1 MAAQLQ
7 HLHRP
12 GTLYS
17 VQIDPNEIPGIEAM
31 GVTNFTSLMD
41 VPGDVDYVMLAVPRP
56 VAPRVLA
63 DCAKKGV
70 GGVALFTSGFAETG
84 EEEGIAPAGA
94 AACRSRATATLT
106 LIGPNCMGLYN
117 RRLGIRQSGEQGA
130 GEAGDV
136 GFISQSGTHA
146 INFGLVGEQHGVR
159 VSTSISIGNAIILD
173 VPDYLDY
180 LADDPETK
188 VIAMYIEGVKDGPR
202 FVRSLRRA
210 ASMKPVVVWK
220 GGVTDAGAR
229 ATASH
234 TGSLA
239 TSQAVFSAIV
249 RQAGAIA
256 ARQPRGHDRRREGA
270 ALREAGDRAARMG
283 LMAMTGGQSVVIT
296 DAFVGAGLEV
306 PRLSDASYEELKS
319 FFNIVGGSYQNPLDM
334 GGTIGFGGS
343 AETLA
348 RLFGILDARPEHRR
362 HRDGDGV
369 GLPRADVGRR
379 TPPASTAC
387 STRWSR
393 TRSASPKPFVA
404 VLQPQHVEDVVRQAR
419 MRVQERGIAVFASFE
434 RAARALAARHRLP
447 PLPRRTRLA
456 SRGAR
461 AVRLA
466 SRESRTIQGD
476 EFPRRRPA
484 RIPGNHYRG
493 ARLRRA

>member
-1 MAAQLQ
+1 MTT
-7 HLHRP
+7 HHDLHRALNP
-12 GTLYS
+12 KSIVVVGSKKADAYMWLRNYSTFTAGPLYS

-31 GVTNFTSLMD
+31 GVKNFTSLMD
-41 VPGDVDYVMLAVPRP
+41 VPGEIDYVMLAVPRP
-56 VAPRVLA
+56 VAARLLA

-84 EEEGIAPAGA
+84 EEEGMKLQEQLLQIARDGNV
-94 AACRSRATATLT
+94 T

-117 RRLGIRQSGEQGA
+117 RRLGIRQSAEQGH

-159 VSTSISIGNAIILD
+159 VSTSISMGNAIVLD

-180 LADDPETK
+180 LADDAETK

-249 RQAGAIA
+249 RQAGALQADSLEDAIDVVKA
-256 ARQPRGHDRRREGA
+256 LLYATSSSGGPLAGTGRG
-270 ALREAGDRAARMG
+270 MG

-296 DAFVGAGLEV
+296 DAFVNAGLDV
-306 PRLSDASYEELKS
+306 PRLSDASYAELKS

-343 AETLA
+343 AATLA
-348 RLFGILDARPEHRR
+348 RLFGILDADPNVDAVAMEMASGFLARMWASNPASLDGLLDTLVA
-362 HRDGDGV
+362 HRD
-369 GLPRADVGRR
+369 
-379 TPPASTAC
+379 
-387 STRWSR
+387 
-393 TRSASPKPFVA
+393 ASPKPFVV

-419 MRVQERGIAVFASFE
+419 LRVQERGIAAFASFD
-434 RAARALAARHRLP
+434 RAARALKRAIDYHRF
-447 PLPRRTRLA
+447 
-456 SRGAR
+456 R
-461 AVRLA
+461 AGL
-466 SRESRTIQGD
+466 D
-476 EFPRRRPA
+476 
-484 RIPGNHYRG
+484 
-493 ARLRRA
+493 

>member
-1 MAAQLQ
+1 MWL
-7 HLHRP
+7 RNYSTFTSGP
-12 GTLYS
+12 LYS

-31 GVTNFTSLMD
+31 GVQNFASLLD
-41 VPGDVDYVMLAVPRP
+41 VAGDVDYVMLAVPRQ
-56 VAPRVLA
+56 VAPRVLS

-84 EEEGIAPAGA
+84 EEDGIRLQAECLRIAREGHLA
-94 AACRSRATATLT
+94 

-117 RRLGIRQSGEQGA
+117 RRLGVRQSAEQGA

-159 VSTSISIGNAIILD
+159 VSTSVSIGNAIVLD

-180 LADDPETK
+180 LADDAETK

-220 GGVTDAGAR
+220 GGVTAAGAR

-239 TSQAVFSAIV
+239 TSHAVFSAIV

-256 ARQPRGHDRRREGA
+256 ADSLEDTLDVVK
-270 ALREAGDRAARMG
+270 ALLYAKPATGRRMG

-306 PRLSDASYEELKS
+306 PRLSDASYDELKS

-343 AETLA
+343 AATLQ
-348 RLFGILDARPEHRR
+348 RLFGILDADPNVDAIAMEMASGFLARMWASNPGSLDGLLDTLVAHRE
-362 HRDGDGV
+362 
-369 GLPRADVGRR
+369 
-379 TPPASTAC
+379 
-387 STRWSR
+387 
-393 TRSASPKPFVA
+393 RSAKPFVA

-419 MRVQERGIAVFASFE
+419 LKVQERGIAVFASFE
-434 RAARALAARHRLP
+434 RAARALR
-447 PLPRRTRLA
+447 
-456 SRGAR
+456 R
-461 AVRLA
+461 AVEYQR
-466 SRESRTIQGD
+466 
-476 EFPRRRPA
+476 F
-484 RIPGNHYRG
+484 
-493 ARLRRA
+493 RAGMD

>member
-1 MAAQLQ
+1 MWLRNYAPFAEAEG
-7 HLHRP
+7 HA
-12 GTLYS
+12 LYS

-31 GVTNFTSLMD
+31 GVTNYTSLLD
-41 VPGDVDYVMLAVPRP
+41 VPGDIDYVMIAVPRP
-56 VAPRVLA
+56 VAARVMA
-63 DCAKKGV
+63 DVAKKGV

-84 EEEGIAPAGA
+84 EPEGTAMQEQLLQIARDGNVA
-94 AACRSRATATLT
+94 

-117 RRLGIRQSGEQGA
+117 RKLGIRQSGDQGH

-159 VSTSISIGNAIILD
+159 VSTSISIGNAIVLD

-180 LADDPETK
+180 LADDPDTK

-202 FVRSLRRA
+202 FIASLRRA

-239 TSQAVFSAIV
+239 TSNAVFSAIV
-249 RQAGAIA
+249 KQAGAVA
-256 ARQPRGHDRRREGA
+256 AESLEDA
-270 ALREAGDRAARMG
+270 IDVVKALLYAKPATGRRMG

-296 DAFVGAGLEV
+296 DAFVNAGLEV

-343 AETLA
+343 AGTLA
-348 RLFGILDARPEHRR
+348 RLFGILDTDANIDAIGMEMASGFLSRMWQ
-362 HRDGDGV
+362 
-369 GLPRADVGRR
+369 AN
-379 TPPASTAC
+379 PASLDGLLDTLAAHVE
-387 STRWSR
+387 S
-393 TRSASPKPFVA
+393 SAKPFVA
-404 VLQPQHVEDVVRQAR
+404 VLQPQHVEDVVHAAR
-419 MRVQERGIAVFASFE
+419 LRVQERGIAVFASFE
-434 RAARALAARHRLP
+434 RAARAL
-447 PLPRRTRLA
+447 
-456 SRGAR
+456 SR
-461 AVRLA
+461 AVAYHRV
-466 SRESRTIQGD
+466 
-476 EFPRRRPA
+476 
-484 RIPGNHYRG
+484 
-493 ARLRRA
+493 RAGMD